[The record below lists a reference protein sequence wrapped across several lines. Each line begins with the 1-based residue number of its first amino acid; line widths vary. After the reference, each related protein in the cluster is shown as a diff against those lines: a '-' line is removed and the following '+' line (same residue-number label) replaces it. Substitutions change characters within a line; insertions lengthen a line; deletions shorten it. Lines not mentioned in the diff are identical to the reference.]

1 MKITTTNLHQYVRE
15 FRKAEKIAVDKV
27 KAEYTAL
34 DGTPEERIMSGL
46 NWRIEDAEYKTYE
59 KYIYK
64 FFELIESKNPLCTRS
79 DAQRIASIL
88 LDDLSFSKWNFLLDC
103 ISGEIDR

>member
-27 KAEYTAL
+27 RAAYTPLEGQHEDRTKMGL
-34 DGTPEERIMSGL
+34 D
-46 NWRIEDAEYKTYE
+46 WRVEDAEYKTYE

>member
-1 MKITTTNLHQYVRE
+1 MKNQTLSSYIRTWKT
-15 FRKAEKIAVDKV
+15 AEKLAVANLLLTN
-27 KAEYTAL
+27 KAPEGESEEVSKMRL
-34 DGTPEERIMSGL
+34 DGRIDSV
-46 NWRIEDAEYKTYE
+46 KYE
-59 KYIYK
+59 IHEQFCYK
-64 FFELIESKNPLCTRS
+64 FFELIESKNPLCTRE